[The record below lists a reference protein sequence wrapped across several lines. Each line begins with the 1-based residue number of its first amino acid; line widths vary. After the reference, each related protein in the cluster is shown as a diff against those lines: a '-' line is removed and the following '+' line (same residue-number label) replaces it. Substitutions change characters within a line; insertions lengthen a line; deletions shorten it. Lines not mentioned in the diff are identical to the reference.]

1 MTEQPE
7 SPDTTKSVVT
17 PTPPKIP
24 LHSADH
30 IRVEMAKIYREMR
43 AGTLDVKKGC
53 SFIFALGQIAKM
65 LEMSIV
71 EKRLEQLE
79 RTVEG

>member
-1 MTEQPE
+1 MSEQPE
-7 SPDTTKSVVT
+7 SPDTTEFAVT

-30 IRVEMAKIYREMR
+30 IRVEMAKVYREMR

-53 SFIFALGQIAKM
+53 SFVFVLGQIGKM
-65 LEMSIV
+65 LEMSII
-71 EKRLEQLE
+71 EKKIEQLE